1 MAPDDGAPLA
11 WPRGAL
17 RAPRAGRAPQLAP
30 PATVRHTLAT
40 MSETQANLTS
50 ALAGRYTIVREIG
63 AGGMATVFLAHD
75 VRHAREVAI
84 KVLHP
89 DLGAALGGERFLA
102 EIRTTAQLQHP
113 HILPLLDSGAA
124 DGLLYYVMPFVR
136 GETLRAAL
144 DRERPLAIP
153 VAVRIAREVASALD
167 YAHRQ
172 GVIHRDIKP
181 ENILLHD
188 GQALVADFGIA
199 LAVQTAGG
207 ARMTQT
213 GLSLGTPQYMSP
225 EQAMGDRAID
235 ARSDIYALGAVTY
248 EMLTGEAPFTGNS
261 VQAIVAKVLT
271 ERPVPVSTTR
281 DTVPDGVE
289 QAVLMALAK
298 LPADR
303 HATAKAFA
311 EALDAKGD
319 GPALRAHA
327 AAAAHVAR
335 AVTSARP
342 WRVATATL
350 AVVAVAALGVAWRA
364 RANASAAADA
374 VHVVRAHFDLPP
386 GAAIAEE
393 LAGNT
398 LAISPDGE
406 VIVFTSI
413 TRGAYRMYARR
424 VNELDAR
431 ELSEANIAGR
441 NLSFSPDGKWIA
453 FTEGNVLRKIPSD
466 GGAPVNLG
474 ITGTAVPYGMVWGA
488 GDTLY
493 LGSYAGMR
501 RLAAGYGNS
510 TVVPRADSA
519 GAPLG
524 QRWPALLPD
533 GKSIAYADGSGSG
546 TPGRLAV
553 VELATGKISR
563 FELQVSAPVGVLGDQ
578 LVYVNTA
585 GDLMAV
591 RIEPATG
598 RPLGDP
604 LVMESGLFFDPSA
617 GAKVALSASGTLAYT
632 RGRAQTQP
640 VLVSPDGRA
649 PTMVMDALRNYSTP
663 RYSPDGHRIAMTV
676 FSSTSTDVWVYDVDR
691 RTFSRLTTGG
701 ENVRPEWTPD
711 GKSVI
716 FISSRKG
723 MRAIWKQ
730 AADGGSEAELLYVP
744 KHEPFE
750 AIVSPDAKWLVYRT
764 APGLEYSRDIL
775 AVPLAAPATGDR
787 VVMPL
792 VTGPETESFPRFSPN
807 GKWLV
812 YQSNESGRFEIYV
825 RPFPNNAARVPV
837 SAGGGNEPL
846 WGRDGRSLYYRG
858 PVGEVIKVDVT
869 TGDQFSIGASTTVS
883 RGEYLASSTHANW
896 DIAPDGRILMLKRA
910 GEASQ
915 MIVVHNWGKELRR
928 RTEGK

>member
-1 MAPDDGAPLA
+1 MG
-11 WPRGAL
+11 
-17 RAPRAGRAPQLAP
+17 
-30 PATVRHTLAT
+30 
-40 MSETQANLTS
+40 ETQANLTT

-63 AGGMATVFLAHD
+63 AGGMATVFLAQD

-136 GETLRAAL
+136 GETLRTAL
-144 DRERPLAIP
+144 DRERTLAIP

-248 EMLTGEAPFTGNS
+248 EMLTGEAPFSGNS

-281 DTVPDGVE
+281 DTVPAGVE
-289 QAVLMALAK
+289 QAVLAALAK

-303 HATAKAFA
+303 PATAKEFA
-311 EALDAKGD
+311 DALDLRGEVAAPRA
-319 GPALRAHA
+319 PANAAAHA
-327 AAAAHVAR
+327 ASHA
-335 AVTSARP
+335 ARP
-342 WRVATATL
+342 WRLATVAL
-350 AVVAVAALGVAWRA
+350 SMVAVAALAMTWRA
-364 RANASAAADA
+364 RATAADA
-374 VHVVRAHFDLPP
+374 APVIRAHFDLPP
-386 GAAIAEE
+386 GADIADG
-393 LAGNT
+393 LAGTT
-398 LAISPDGE
+398 LAVSPSGD
-406 VIVFTSI
+406 VIAFTSVSVN
-413 TRGAYRMYARR
+413 GYRMYARR
-424 VNELDAR
+424 VSELDAR
-431 ELSEANIAGR
+431 ELSGASLAGR
-441 NLSFSPDGKWIA
+441 NLSFSPDGRWIA
-453 FTEGNVLRKIPSD
+453 FTEGNVLRKIPVD
-466 GGAPVNLG
+466 GGAPVVLG
-474 ITGTAVPYGMVWGA
+474 TTGTAVPYGMVWGA

-493 LGSYAGMR
+493 LGSYSGMR
-501 RLAAGYGNS
+501 RLTTGNGNS
-510 TVVPRADSA
+510 AVLPRADSA

-524 QRWPALLPD
+524 QRWPVMLPG
-533 GKSIAYADGSGSG
+533 GKSIAYGDGSRSG

-553 VELATGKISR
+553 VEIATGKISH

-591 RIEPATG
+591 HIEPSTG

-604 LVMESGLFFDPSA
+604 QVMESGLFFDPTS
-617 GAKVALSASGTLAYT
+617 GAKVALSASGTLVYM
-632 RGRAQTQP
+632 RGRAQLQP
-640 VLVSPDGRA
+640 VLVTREGRT
-649 PTMVMDALRNYSTP
+649 PTVVIDEPRNYSTP
-663 RYSPDGHRIAMTV
+663 RYSPDGRRIAMTV
-676 FSSTSTDVWVYDVDR
+676 YTSTSTDIWVYDVDR
-691 RTFSRLTTGG
+691 RTFSRLTATD
-701 ENVRPEWTPD
+701 ENVRPEWMPD

-716 FISSRKG
+716 FVSARKG

-744 KHEPFE
+744 KQEPFE

-764 APGLEYSRDIL
+764 APGLEFSRDIL
-775 AVPLAAPATGDR
+775 AVPLAAPTSGER
-787 VVMPL
+787 VVTPL
-792 VTGPETESFPRFSPN
+792 VTGPETESLPRFSPN
-807 GKWLV
+807 GKWLA

-837 SAGGGNEPL
+837 SASGGNEPL

-869 TGDQFSIGASTTVS
+869 TGDQFSIGASATVS
-883 RGEYLASSTHANW
+883 TGDYLGNSTHANW
-896 DIAPDGRILMLKRA
+896 DIAPDGRFLMLKRA
-910 GEASQ
+910 GAPSQ
-915 MIVVHNWGKELRR
+915 MIVVHNWGKELKR
-928 RTEGK
+928 RTGRP